1 MEKFFVY
8 KCKLSLSLALLYL
21 VDLLINKLKTKFNN
35 LFYRTILNTK
45 RIHNSFWRNVPAR
58 AKQTP
63 SKVLFVAK
71 KKRRPRPYGKYP
83 LLATS
88 TSVINSYLGIYLK
101 TKQKKQQTNKQTKQ
115 NKKEKKGKKGKGRF
129 LTDFESRI
137 FGLTRPHIATTP
149 LRMIAWRGEKSQI

>member
-8 KCKLSLSLALLYL
+8 KSKLSLSFALLYL
-21 VDLLINKLKTKFNN
+21 VELFINKLKTKFNN

-71 KKRRPRPYGKYP
+71 KKRRPRPFGKYP

-101 TKQKKQQTNKQTKQ
+101 TKQKKKQQTNKQTKQ
-115 NKKEKKGKKGKGRF
+115 KKKEKKGEEGKKKVLSRF
-129 LTDFESRI
+129 WTQN
-137 FGLTRPHIATTP
+137 
-149 LRMIAWRGEKSQI
+149 LRVKVPIT

>member
-8 KCKLSLSLALLYL
+8 KCKWSLSLALPYL
-21 VDLLINKLKTKFNN
+21 VDLFINMLKTKFNN

-101 TKQKKQQTNKQTKQ
+101 AKQKKHSKQISKQ
-115 NKKEKKGKKGKGRF
+115 NKTKRKKKGKKGKGRF
-129 LTDFESRI
+129 LADFEPRI

-149 LRMIAWRGEKSQI
+149 LRMIAWRGE

>member
-1 MEKFFVY
+1 M
-8 KCKLSLSLALLYL
+8 
-21 VDLLINKLKTKFNN
+21 
-35 LFYRTILNTK
+35 ILNTK
-45 RIHNSFWRNVPAR
+45 RIHNSFWRNFPAR

-101 TKQKKQQTNKQTKQ
+101 TKQNKKQQTNKQTKQ
-115 NKKEKKGKKGKGRF
+115 NEKGKKRGR
-129 LTDFESRI
+129 R
-137 FGLTRPHIATTP
+137 
-149 LRMIAWRGEKSQI
+149 EKEGS